1 MEKEELCSK
10 LKEKGYNA
18 KMEDNIPYVYYTDEK
33 SPFEKVYGVVRAM
46 GYTGSFGV
54 KKRSQSKIGVEK

>member
-1 MEKEELCSK
+1 MEKEELGSK

-33 SPFEKVYGVVRAM
+33 SPF
-46 GYTGSFGV
+46 
-54 KKRSQSKIGVEK
+54 